1 MSLKNTGGK
10 HYLSILIPKDCIG
23 IFSSMITSSAFETT
37 FIKTANEEFLQYID
51 SFYEELKKHT
61 VKELYDRTI
70 QNMQ

>member
-1 MSLKNTGGK
+1 
-10 HYLSILIPKDCIG
+10 
-23 IFSSMITSSAFETT
+23 MITSSAFETT